1 MLKNIFSKSKLLAAC
16 ITSFNM
22 GFVFIIL
29 TESTGEEFNTAFF
42 TVASEVLLFS
52 FWFSL
57 LYIAPI
63 VFLAG
68 IPASAGIDKIT
79 AGITN
84 TEAGNTLRAALHAL
98 AGIIIALLTYFILG
112 GGFPDFNNREMII
125 NFIFLSI
132 YPSVFFWLI
141 DVLVNKRIRMHKN

>member
-57 LYIAPI
+57 WYIAPI

-68 IPASAGIDKIT
+68 IPASAGINKIT

-84 TEAGNTLRAALHAL
+84 TEAGNTLRAVLHAL
-98 AGIIIALLTYFILG
+98 AGIIIALLAYFVLG
-112 GGFPDFNNREMII
+112 EGFPDFNNREIVV

-132 YPSVFFWLI
+132 YPSIFFWLI
-141 DVLVNKRIRMHKN
+141 DTLANKKNTEA

>member
-22 GFVFIIL
+22 GFVFTMI
-29 TESTGEEFNTAFF
+29 TESASKEINTAFF

-52 FWFSL
+52 FLFSL
-57 LYIAPI
+57 WYIAPI

-79 AGITN
+79 SGIMN
-84 TEAGNTLRAALHAL
+84 TEAGNTLRAVLHVL
-98 AGIIIALLTYFILG
+98 AGIVIALLAYFVLG
-112 GGFPDFNNREMII
+112 GVFPDFNNREMII
-125 NFIFLSI
+125 NFIFLSA

-141 DVLVNKRIRMHKN
+141 DTLANKKNTKA